1 MKAIIVA
8 FIGIIFSSAAIALD
22 LQSATPGSDSLGV
35 LFLLVVGI
43 ICLVIA
49 RRRSAPCD
57 LPRRRRAR
65 PRPAGRR
72 AYSISCSRGRAA

>member
-1 MKAIIVA
+1 MKAILVA

-49 RRRSAPCD
+49 RRRSA
-57 LPRRRRAR
+57 
-65 PRPAGRR
+65 
-72 AYSISCSRGRAA
+72 